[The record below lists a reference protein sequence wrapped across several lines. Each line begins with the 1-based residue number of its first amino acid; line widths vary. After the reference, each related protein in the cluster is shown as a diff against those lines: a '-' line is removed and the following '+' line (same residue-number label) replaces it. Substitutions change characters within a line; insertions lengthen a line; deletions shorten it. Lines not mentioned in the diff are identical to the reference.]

1 MSVVGIIAEYN
12 PFHKGH
18 AFHIAKA
25 KEITGADYAVVV
37 MSGDFVQRG
46 EPAIIDKYSRVRMA
60 LQGGADLVLELP
72 VYYSTASA
80 ESFAAG
86 AILLLEK
93 LGIIDF
99 VCFGS
104 EQGELQSFQ
113 AIADT
118 LLEEPEEYRSSLQCY
133 LKQGYSFP
141 KARSLALGSEQ
152 ILETPNNILALEYCK
167 AIKKYHCHMKPVT
180 IAREQADYH
189 DTGIHQGISSATAI
203 REAMHHQIPVDALPD
218 SSIRILKEYYEH
230 DNAPTPTCPIYLED
244 CRELLFYKIMEQTKY
259 LQQYGDITP
268 QLADRMTNLFS
279 LSNTLA
285 EYGSNIKNKSLTAA
299 RINRCF
305 MHILLNIKK
314 EHRKRAYEEGSIFY
328 GRLLGFRNSSAFLL
342 RLIQKAGQIPVITKV
357 ADGSR
362 QLAKHTMPSIAHT
375 MWQQDIHASHIYQLL
390 VSHKYGTMVPNEY
403 QHAPEHMM

>member
-25 KEITGADYAVVV
+25 KEVTGADYAVVV

-46 EPAIIDKYSRVRMA
+46 EPAIIDKYSRARMA

-80 ESFAAG
+80 ESFATG

-93 LGIIDF
+93 LGIIDY

-104 EQGELQSFQ
+104 EQGQIQSFQ
-113 AIADT
+113 DLADT
-118 LLEEPEEYRSSLQCY
+118 LLDESEEYRSSLQSY

-141 KARSLALGSEQ
+141 KARSLALGSDQ
-152 ILETPNNILALEYCK
+152 LLETPNNILALEYCK
-167 AIKKYHCHMKPVT
+167 ALKRHHCHMKPVT
-180 IAREQADYH
+180 IVRKQADYH
-189 DTGIHQGISSATAI
+189 DTNINQGISSATAI
-203 REAMHHQIPVDALPD
+203 REAMRHQIPAEALPE
-218 SSIRILKEYYEH
+218 SSICILKEHYKH
-230 DNAPTPTCPIYLED
+230 ANTPAPTCPIYLED
-244 CRELLFYKIMEQTKY
+244 CRELLFYKIMEQTKN
-259 LQQYGDITP
+259 LHLYGDITP

-279 LSNTLA
+279 LSNTLT
-285 EYGSNIKNKSLTAA
+285 EYGNNIKNKSLTAA

-305 MHILLNIKK
+305 MHILLNVKK
-314 EHRKRAYEEGSIFY
+314 EDRKLAYEEGSIFY
-328 GRLLGFRNSSAFLL
+328 GRLLGFRKSSAFLL
-342 RLIQKAGQIPVITKV
+342 RLIHKTGQIPVITKV

-362 QLAKHTMPSIAHT
+362 QLTKHAMPSIAQT

-390 VSHKYGTMVPNEY
+390 VSQKYGTVLPNEY
-403 QHAPEHMM
+403 QHGPEHMM